1 MHEGKYL
8 IVQIDM
14 GKHPRQIDSA
24 HHTGDGVL
32 LPVSCDGYYGTI
44 EAANSVAAY
53 LAVKDPALQTYM
65 VKIVKHVT
73 A

>member
-14 GKHPRQIDSA
+14 DKHPRQIESA

-32 LPVSCDGYYGTI
+32 FPVSCDGHYGTI

-53 LAVKDPALQTYM
+53 LAEKDPALRTY
-65 VKIVKHVT
+65 VVQIIQQVT